1 MKKIKSIL
9 PLLIISIAFV
19 SCENNEIAD
28 LSQFKDEWQKY
39 MLNEINGLTK
49 DNPNLTKTIN
59 LGDEVETRELDS
71 VNWFNELAGF
81 LAIDFTKEKGRT
93 QYSSS
98 VDSNGRI
105 SMTSYYAKDTNALLQ
120 SFVITKINGKIDLLT
135 WTTKLRS
142 LMMDREQELA
152 YQPGKGYRI
161 NIKENSMWGSPRTIE
176 IFGDIHKKEFLE
188 R

>member
-1 MKKIKSIL
+1 MKKNQLIL
-9 PLLIISIAFV
+9 PLLFIAAIFA
-19 SCENNEIAD
+19 SCESDEISD
-28 LSQFKDEWQKY
+28 RSQFKDEWQKY
-39 MLNEINGLTK
+39 MLTEIDGLTK
-49 DNPNLTKTIN
+49 ANPKLTKTVN
-59 LGDEVETRELDS
+59 LGEEVETRELDS

-93 QYSSS
+93 QYTSS

-120 SFVITKINGKIDLLT
+120 SFVITRINGQIDLLT

-161 NIKENSMWGSPRTIE
+161 NIKENSMWGSPRRIE

>member
-1 MKKIKSIL
+1 MKKI
-9 PLLIISIAFV
+9 LLIASISIFAFTA
-19 SCENNEIAD
+19 CENDEIAD
-28 LSQFKDEWQKY
+28 RSQFKDEWQKY
-39 MLNEINGLTK
+39 MLTEIDDLTK
-49 DNPNLTKTIN
+49 SNPKLTKTIN
-59 LGDEVETRELDS
+59 LGEEVETRVLDS

-93 QYSSS
+93 QYQTS
-98 VDSNGRI
+98 VDSNGKI

-120 SFVITKINGKIDLLT
+120 TFVITKVDGKIDLLT
-135 WTTKLRS
+135 WTTKLKS

-161 NIKENSMWGSPRTIE
+161 NIKENSMWESPRTIE